1 MILIATPI
9 NPMRQSYWFFSAN
22 EHIVLLIEV
31 AVTTVVIRLAAKKID
46 ERG

>member
-1 MILIATPI
+1 
-9 NPMRQSYWFFSAN
+9 MRQSYWFVSAN

-31 AVTTVVIRLAAKKID
+31 VVTTVVIRLAAKKID